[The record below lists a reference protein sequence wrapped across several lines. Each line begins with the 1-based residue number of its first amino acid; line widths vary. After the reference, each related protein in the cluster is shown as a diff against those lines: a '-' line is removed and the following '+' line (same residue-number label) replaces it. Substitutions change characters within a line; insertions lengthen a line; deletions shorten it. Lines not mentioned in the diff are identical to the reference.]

1 MAYLND
7 DVRSPVPDIEKIQSD
22 IKRLKDFIAYKVNH
36 SDEERDQY
44 RPQGSGGQTPI
55 KRNKNQFSDNETNID
70 DSQQVLP
77 YDRTDKLYDKN
88 YEDLGPNFN
97 SNYSQMQVMELK
109 ADVAQTKAELD
120 DSRSKLERSEAE
132 AANFIGRIGKLNII
146 TALLNLQLLYFL
158 FAYLYIY
165 SFYLLLLS
173 PRSKNIIILTIFL
186 IFIFIILIS
195 II

>member
-88 YEDLGPNFN
+88 YEDLGPNSN

-109 ADVAQTKAELD
+109 ADVAQSKAEAD

-132 AANFIGRIGKLNII
+132 AANFIGRIGKLKYENMAI
-146 TALLNLQLLYFL
+146 ASL
-158 FAYLYIY
+158 FCDKFSIK
-165 SFYLLLLS
+165 SFYQLPLCSRL
-173 PRSKNIIILTIFL
+173 NY
-186 IFIFIILIS
+186 ILIS
-195 II
+195 QFF